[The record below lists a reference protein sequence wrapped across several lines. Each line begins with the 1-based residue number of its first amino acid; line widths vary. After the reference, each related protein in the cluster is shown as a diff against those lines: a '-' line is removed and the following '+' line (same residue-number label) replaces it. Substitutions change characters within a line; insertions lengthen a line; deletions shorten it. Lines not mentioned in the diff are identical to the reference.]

1 METSAAGLHIECYA
15 AAETPSN
22 VTCGSQSRVKDVPY
36 FRSVREAVQQWVESL
51 PIPEPVAV
59 MLLAALPITELRL
72 ALPFARGVLEWNAL
86 PAFFWSVLG
95 NLLPVPFI
103 LWLLGPVT
111 SWAENHWSWLHRFLE
126 KLFNRTRKRHSVK
139 FDRLRDLAL
148 IAFVAIPLPITG
160 AWSGSLAAFVFGV
173 KRRKALILIGVG
185 VLIAGVVVSVLVEA
199 GVMLAES

>member
-1 METSAAGLHIECYA
+1 M
-15 AAETPSN
+15 
-22 VTCGSQSRVKDVPY
+22 
-36 FRSVREAVQQWVESL
+36 REAVQQWVESL
-51 PIPEPVAV
+51 PIPEPLAV
-59 MLLAALPITELRL
+59 VLLAALPITELRL
-72 ALPFARGVLEWNAL
+72 AIPFARGVLEWSVV

-111 SWAENHWSWLHRFLE
+111 AWAEKHWSWLHRFLE
-126 KLFNRTRKRHSVK
+126 KLFAHTRRRHTTR

-173 KRRKALILIGVG
+173 QRRKALALIALGVM
-185 VLIAGVVVSVLVEA
+185 IAGVVVSILYEA
-199 GVMLAES
+199 GVFLAES